1 MFYYFKRDPTHSRRL
16 QPLFKRAHMPSFKRA
31 PKPLFKRAQKPLFKR
46 AHKPLFKRAHKP
58 LFRRAHKPLFKR
70 AQTFVQEGTHLCSRQ
85 LKPLFTHVTACCGT
99 QCMDFVFLLSPQ
111 KNWEDRNMYTDEL
124 VLYKMHLFVNSE
136 RQSGCG
142 CVWNV
147 VCLLLIKDTIK

>member
-1 MFYYFKRDPTHSRRL
+1 MTLWVISLTSRVMVRPCGSSASPLGSVFQCHQLSLELGVFYYFKRDPAHSRGL

-31 PKPLFKRAQKPLFKR
+31 PKSLFKRAHKPLFKR

-70 AQTFVQEGTHLCSRQ
+70 AQAFVQEGTHLCSRQ

-99 QCMDFVFLLSPQ
+99 QCVDFVFLLSPQ
-111 KNWEDRNMYTDEL
+111 QEL
-124 VLYKMHLFVNSE
+124 
-136 RQSGCG
+136 GG
-142 CVWNV
+142 
-147 VCLLLIKDTIK
+147 